1 MENFSEKIQS
11 LRNEYSDLD
20 LTSEDLNQDPI
31 TQFKKWLDEAIETQI
46 YEPNAMVLAT
56 VDKNA
61 PRSRYVLFKNIVNN
75 NLIFHTHYES
85 PKAVEI
91 FSNPNVSGI
100 SFPSYSFSSSSILF
114 VTSSLDE
121 MILLCAEAN
130 ALNCPPL
137 GLVLKYSSD
146 TCESAFLAIP

>member
-31 TQFKKWLDEAIETQI
+31 TQFTKWLDEAIETQI

-56 VDKNA
+56 VNENA

-91 FSNPNVSGI
+91 FANPN
-100 SFPSYSFSSSSILF
+100 SFGYF
-114 VTSSLDE
+114 
-121 MILLCAEAN
+121 LL
-130 ALNCPPL
+130 
-137 GLVLKYSSD
+137 G
-146 TCESAFLAIP
+146 